1 MLFSDNVS
9 MEEEKKLKEY
19 AVSKELLM
27 MGPDCGTAVVNG
39 LPLAFANVIHKGP
52 IGICGASGTGT
63 QELTILIDQLGSGIT
78 QALGTGGRDLKAEI
92 GGLMFKQCLNALI
105 ADPDTKVIIMLS
117 KPPADH
123 VAKEILAIAKEC
135 NDHIKPVVVDFI
147 GGDPNLPKEYGL
159 TAAYNLEDAARK
171 AVALSKGEPVPAD
184 MLDIDMPK
192 AELEALIERETAKMA
207 PTQKYYRGFF
217 SGGTLADE
225 SMKLSIGKLGP
236 IYSNIPLKPED
247 KIENPLTAEYKE
259 NTCIDFGEDE
269 FTEGKPHPMIDLTL
283 RCERILR
290 DAHDPTL
297 AILQCDCVIGYGSNA
312 NPAEELSAAIA
323 KAKEIAASEGRYI
336 SAICSIVGTEGDPQ
350 NLTET
355 RKQLEAA
362 GAIVVRS
369 NAQSTYLVHH
379 MLDKLNG
386 GKY

>member
-1 MLFSDNVS
+1 
-9 MEEEKKLKEY
+9 
-19 AVSKELLM
+19 
-27 MGPDCGTAVVNG
+27 
-39 LPLAFANVIHKGP
+39 
-52 IGICGASGTGT
+52 
-63 QELTILIDQLGSGIT
+63 
-78 QALGTGGRDLKAEI
+78 
-92 GGLMFKQCLNALI
+92 
-105 ADPDTKVIIMLS
+105 
-117 KPPADH
+117 
-123 VAKEILAIAKEC
+123 
-135 NDHIKPVVVDFI
+135 
-147 GGDPNLPKEYGL
+147 
-159 TAAYNLEDAARK
+159 
-171 AVALSKGEPVPAD
+171 
-184 MLDIDMPK
+184 MPK
-192 AELEALIERETAKMA
+192 AELEALIERETSKMA

-225 SMKLSIGKLGP
+225 SMKLSIGKLGH

-297 AILQCDCVIGYGSNA
+297 AILQCDCVIGYGSNP

-336 SAICSIVGTEGDPQ
+336 STICSIVGTEGDPQ